1 MLSNALT
8 NALVGP
14 FHDLRRFVLGV
25 LAPLPSTRRTAAA
38 ELASARAILVAA
50 GCDLSGCTEENLHTA
65 TVPLTPEAAYD
76 RFAAWQAWPRSA
88 FFACLEKPPLRSDGF
103 SRPGMSRTAK
113 TVTTKVFISYRFY
126 GLIPV
131 VRMQLASAVRP
142 AHIIYRVLWGFGAGG
157 YHCFLFAPADD
168 GGATAVSIFTVYP
181 PQPFLTGLH
190 DQTNRDIFRLLCK
203 KGAG

>member
-1 MLSNALT
+1 MPANVLS

-14 FHDLRRFVLGV
+14 FHDLRRFVVGA
-25 LAPLPSTRRTAAA
+25 LAAPPPTRRTGAA
-38 ELASARAILVAA
+38 EVAAARAILAAA

-65 TVPLTPEAAYD
+65 VVPLAPAAAYD
-76 RFAAWQAWPRSA
+76 RFAAWQAWPCSA
-88 FFACLEKPPLRSDGF
+88 FFACSQTEGGVARF
-103 SRPGMSRTAK
+103 
-113 TVTTKVFISYRFY
+113 SYRFY

-142 AHIIYRVLWGFGAGG
+142 AHIIHRVLWGFGAGG

-168 GGATAVSIFTVYP
+168 AGSTVVSIFTVYP

-190 DQTNRDIFRLLCK
+190 DQTNRDIFRLLG
-203 KGAG
+203 GA

>member
-1 MLSNALT
+1 MPSDTLSNALI
-8 NALVGP
+8 GP
-14 FHDLRRFVLGV
+14 FHDLRRFVAGAV
-25 LAPLPSTRRTAAA
+25 SGPPPTRRTAAA
-38 ELASARAILVAA
+38 ELSAARAELLAA

-65 TVPLTPEAAYD
+65 VVPLTPGAAYD
-76 RFAAWQAWPRSA
+76 RFAAWQAWPCSA
-88 FFACLEKPPLRSDGF
+88 FFACPQTQGAAGLF
-103 SRPGMSRTAK
+103 
-113 TVTTKVFISYRFY
+113 SYRFY

-168 GGATAVSIFTVYP
+168 GAATAVSIFTVYP

-203 KGAG
+203 RGAG